1 MACVYA
7 HIRPD
12 TDSVFYIGISKTKS
26 RPYSNYNRNNYW
38 KNIVAKCN
46 GAFIVNIL
54 HNNLSWK
61 EACKKEIEYIKCYG
75 RVNNNTG
82 ILCNMTDG
90 GEGIVNLKHSPE
102 VKLKISVAAKER
114 YKLNSHCRKG
124 RRFTNSNS
132 RKVVIINLKT
142 YIIYKFNTL
151 VEAALF
157 LNTSPGKVRRA
168 CVVSKSINEH
178 YLKFGNSISD
188 IEIENLKNKKVYE
201 LSRLTI
207 NVNKDY
213 SSIQKKVINTET
225 GEIFNSISEVSK
237 KYGIVNS
244 TLNRQLRGISK
255 NKTVFKLL

>member
-26 RPYSNYNRNNYW
+26 RPYSKHNRNNYW

-46 GAFIVNIL
+46 GEFTVNIL
-54 HNNLSWK
+54 YKDLSWE
-61 EACKKEIEYIKCYG
+61 EACKKEIEYIAFYG
-75 RVNNNTG
+75 RVNNSKG
-82 ILCNMTDG
+82 VLCNMTDG
-90 GEGIVNLKHSPE
+90 GEGILNLKHSPE
-102 VKLKISVAAKER
+102 AKLKISIATKER
-114 YKLNSHCRKG
+114 HKLKPHCRKG
-124 RRFTNSNS
+124 KRFTNSNS

-168 CVVSKSINEH
+168 CIVSKSINGY
-178 YLKFGNSISD
+178 YLKLGNNISD
-188 IEIENLKNKKVYE
+188 NEIENLKNKKIYE
-201 LSRLTI
+201 LSRMTT

-213 SSIQKKVINTET
+213 SFIQKKVINTET
-225 GEIFNSISEVSK
+225 SEIFNSISEVSK
-237 KYGIVNS
+237 RYGITNS
-244 TLNRQLRGISK
+244 TLNRQLRGVSK